1 MEEDEDDP
9 IAALEARLDAVRAR
23 ARASIPERVTALEEA
38 LVAHLRGMPD
48 ARESVRRIAHQLRG
62 IAEQDALRDAAEAVE
77 LAAARDDVTLEA
89 AARTLIALGRGPE
102 PAPARPPSGPRFAPS
117 PVGPSLRVLVVDDT
131 ESLRKLSRLALER
144 MGGHTVVEASS
155 PREALVAAEASSF
168 DVVLLDA
175 MMPGGSGVD
184 LAVQM
189 RARLPGA
196 KLVILSAASEAQLAP
211 DGHVA
216 DAWWQKPLP
225 PAALVQRIAEL
236 VSST

>member
-1 MEEDEDDP
+1 
-9 IAALEARLDAVRAR
+9 
-23 ARASIPERVTALEEA
+23 
-38 LVAHLRGMPD
+38 
-48 ARESVRRIAHQLRG
+48 
-62 IAEQDALRDAAEAVE
+62 VE

-184 LAVQM
+184 LAV
-189 RARLPGA
+189 
-196 KLVILSAASEAQLAP
+196 
-211 DGHVA
+211 
-216 DAWWQKPLP
+216 
-225 PAALVQRIAEL
+225 
-236 VSST
+236 

>member
-9 IAALEARLDAVRAR
+9 IAALEARLEAVRAR
-23 ARASIPERVTALEEA
+23 ARASIPDRVTALEDA
-38 LVAHLRGMPD
+38 LVAHRRGMPD

-77 LAAARDDVTLEA
+77 LAAARDDATLEA
-89 AARTLIALGRGPE
+89 AARTLITLGRGPG

-117 PVGPSLRVLVVDDT
+117 PAGASLRVLVVDDT

-144 MGGHTVVEASS
+144 MGGHSVVEASS
-155 PREALVAAEASSF
+155 PDEALVAAEASSF

-211 DGHVA
+211 DGHIA

-236 VSST
+236 VSSV

>member
-1 MEEDEDDP
+1 M
-9 IAALEARLDAVRAR
+9 
-23 ARASIPERVTALEEA
+23 
-38 LVAHLRGMPD
+38 
-48 ARESVRRIAHQLRG
+48 
-62 IAEQDALRDAAEAVE
+62 
-77 LAAARDDVTLEA
+77 
-89 AARTLIALGRGPE
+89 
-102 PAPARPPSGPRFAPS
+102 
-117 PVGPSLRVLVVDDT
+117 LVVDDT

-155 PREALVAAEASSF
+155 PREALAAADASSF

-189 RARLPGA
+189 RARLPEA

-225 PAALVQRIAEL
+225 PAALVQRLAEL
-236 VSST
+236 VSRG